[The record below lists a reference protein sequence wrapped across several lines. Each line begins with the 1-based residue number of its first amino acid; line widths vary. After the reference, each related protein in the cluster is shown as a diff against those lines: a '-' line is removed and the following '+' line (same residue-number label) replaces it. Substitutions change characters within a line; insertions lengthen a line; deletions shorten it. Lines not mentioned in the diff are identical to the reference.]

1 MANILILGD
10 TWGITPCHIW
20 STECTDPKDW
30 FEFQFLKRGHPT
42 FNKSWGGNQNHYQLA
57 QADVF
62 LNATKDTAME
72 IDLIIWFHSELMRD
86 LGESRSGEKQNE
98 MISELG
104 FDGTLDHIAEKVY
117 GRVNKMKENFPKT
130 KWAIIGGHAP
140 IRSTRSYLLD
150 WVEFRIDNWRQEI
163 SGKECPESHAFEWL
177 EEGKGSLYDFPAIGE
192 DIIQRELLIKEKILE
207 ATTDTNLFYNKK
219 HPAKEPL
226 IQLANRIMNHFNI

>member
-20 STECTDPKDW
+20 SHDQSPTDW
-30 FEFQFLKRGHPT
+30 FEFQFLKKGHPT

-62 LNATKDTAME
+62 LNATKNTAME

-98 MISELG
+98 MILELG
-104 FDGTLDHIAEKVY
+104 FDGTLDHIAEKIY
-117 GRVNKMKENFPKT
+117 GRVNKMKEDFPKT

-177 EEGKGSLYDFPAIGE
+177 EEGKGSLYDFSAIGE

-207 ATTDTNLFYNKK
+207 ATMDTNLFYNRK

-226 IQLANRIMNHFNI
+226 TQLANRIIDHFKI

>member
-20 STECTDPKDW
+20 APNCQDPKDW
-30 FEFQFLKRGHPT
+30 FEFQFLKKGHPT

-57 QADVF
+57 QAEVF
-62 LNATKDTAME
+62 LNATKDTSME
-72 IDLIIWFHSELMRD
+72 IDLIVWFHSELMRD
-86 LGESRSGEKQNE
+86 LGESASLEEQNGMFE
-98 MISELG
+98 EFG
-104 FDGTLDHIAEKVY
+104 FDQTMDIIAERIY
-117 GRVNKMKENFPKT
+117 GRVTRLKQEFPKT

-140 IRSTRSYLLD
+140 IRTNRSHLLD

-163 SGKECPESHAFEWL
+163 SGKECPESHAFEFL
-177 EEGKGSLYDFPAIGE
+177 ERGKGSLYDYPAIGE

-207 ATTDTNLFYNKK
+207 ATMDTNLFYNRK

-226 IQLANRIMNHFNI
+226 TQLANRIIDHFKI

>member
-226 IQLANRIMNHFNI
+226 IQLANRIIDHFNI